1 MKKHSLSTILVL
13 IILYTVLIST
23 VLFVLYPVAFTV
35 GAAFTKTNSLAAT
48 SISPIPKEPSVYQF
62 KRLLTPADKI
72 VEGTTDVRGT
82 NYVKWYG
89 NTLKIA
95 VFNVLLTLAVCVT
108 AAYIFSRFRFPLRKP
123 RLGSMF
129 VL

>member
-48 SISPIPKEPSVYQF
+48 SISPIPKEPSVRQYPQNCGVQCSF
-62 KRLLTPADKI
+62 DLGCLCNRRLYL
-72 VEGTTDVRGT
+72 
-82 NYVKWYG
+82 
-89 NTLKIA
+89 
-95 VFNVLLTLAVCVT
+95 
-108 AAYIFSRFRFPLRKP
+108 FP
-123 RLGSMF
+123 F
-129 VL
+129 

>member
-62 KRLLTPADKI
+62 KRLLTPADKKSSKAQPMCAAPTMLN
-72 VEGTTDVRGT
+72 GTAIPS
-82 NYVKWYG
+82 K
-89 NTLKIA
+89 
-95 VFNVLLTLAVCVT
+95 
-108 AAYIFSRFRFPLRKP
+108 LRC
-123 RLGSMF
+123 SMF
-129 VL
+129 F

>member
-48 SISPIPKEPSVYQF
+48 SISPIPTCGQNRRRYNRCARHQ
-62 KRLLTPADKI
+62 
-72 VEGTTDVRGT
+72 
-82 NYVKWYG
+82 
-89 NTLKIA
+89 
-95 VFNVLLTLAVCVT
+95 
-108 AAYIFSRFRFPLRKP
+108 LR
-123 RLGSMF
+123 
-129 VL
+129 